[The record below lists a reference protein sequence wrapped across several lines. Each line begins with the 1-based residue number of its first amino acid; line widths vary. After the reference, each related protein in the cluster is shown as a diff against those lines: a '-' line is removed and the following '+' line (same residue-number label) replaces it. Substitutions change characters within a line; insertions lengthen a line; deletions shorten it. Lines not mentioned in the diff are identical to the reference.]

1 MRRFVLYALLLVFM
15 CSPLSAARS
24 EVSITVDSPHFT
36 FYANNLAYNP
46 GLDDTATAAALGA
59 LAMPGFLMLEDD
71 PQVFWKVP
79 AYYGAAVGTSFA
91 LKEVFKSSFSPPR
104 PGSYQS
110 YYQGTEEPLFDSF
123 PSGHATLAAT
133 AAAFTAVVYYRS
145 YPHSNLRVPVTFSVS
160 VLSGSA
166 SGLRILS
173 GSHHPK
179 DVVAGLVLGKLVGG
193 LFGYF
198 YSL

>member
-1 MRRFVLYALLLVFM
+1 MKRIVIAALLLVLV
-15 CSPLSAARS
+15 SVHTSAARS
-24 EVSITVDSPHFT
+24 EVSITVDAPHFT
-36 FYANNLAYNP
+36 FYANNIAYNP
-46 GLDDTATAAALGA
+46 GIDDTATAAALGA

-71 PQVFWKVP
+71 PQAFWRVP

-91 LKEVFKSSFSPPR
+91 LKEVFKSTFSHPR
-104 PGSYQS
+104 PSSYQR
-110 YYQGTEEPLFDSF
+110 YYRGSEQPLFDSF

-133 AAAFTAVVYYRS
+133 AAAFTAVVYDRS

-179 DVVAGLVLGKLVGG
+179 DVVAGLVLGTLVGG
-193 LFGYF
+193 LFGYL

>member
-1 MRRFVLYALLLVFM
+1 MKRIAVAALLLILVSSYIF
-15 CSPLSAARS
+15 SAQS
-24 EVSITVDSPHFT
+24 EVSITVDAPHFT

-71 PQVFWKVP
+71 PQAFWKVP

-91 LKEVFKSSFSPPR
+91 LKEMFKSTFSQPR
-104 PGSYQS
+104 PGSYQR
-110 YYQGTEEPLFDSF
+110 YYQGSDEPLFDSF

-133 AAAFTAVVYYRS
+133 AAAFTAVVYDRS

-179 DVVAGLVLGKLVGG
+179 DVVAGLVLGTLVGG
-193 LFGYF
+193 LFGYL